1 MKYVPAMADV
11 AARRL
16 LLIGI
21 GPGDPRM
28 ITLAAADAV
37 TSADVFFVFDKGAE
51 LSDLQAVRDQIL
63 ARHGAA
69 DHRVVA
75 LVDPP
80 RRLDGPVYG
89 DAVAGWH
96 DQRAELLQRAL
107 LDELAPARTGA
118 ILVWGDPS
126 LYDSTLRVA
135 DEAIAALP
143 WPVSVEIVPGLSSVA
158 LLTARHRIP
167 LNRVGASVRITT
179 GRRLADVP
187 PSADCDVVVMLDGS
201 CAFEALTESP
211 AGAVL
216 DIYWG
221 AYLGTEDEVLIAG
234 PLRDRSAEITA
245 RRAELRSSK
254 GWMFDT
260 YLLRWTG

>member
-1 MKYVPAMADV
+1 MAV
-11 AARRL
+11 AQDRRL

-37 TSADVFFVFDKGAE
+37 AAADVFFVFDKGAE
-51 LSDLQAVRDQIL
+51 LADLQGVRDRIL
-63 ARHGAA
+63 DRHASP
-69 DHRVVA
+69 DHRLVA
-75 LVDPP
+75 LTDPP
-80 RRLDGPVYG
+80 RNLEGPVYG
-89 DAVAGWH
+89 DAVASWH

-107 LDELAPARTGA
+107 LDELADGGTGA

-135 DEAIAALP
+135 DEAVGALP
-143 WPVSVEIVPGLSSVA
+143 WPVAIDVLPGVGSVA
-158 LLTARHRIP
+158 VLTAHHRIP

-179 GRRLADVP
+179 GRRLADEP
-187 PSADCDVVVMLDGS
+187 PTPDCDVVVMLDGS
-201 CAFEALTESP
+201 CAFAPLAATDVGP
-211 AGAVL
+211 HL

-221 AYLGTEDEVLIAG
+221 AYLGSDDEVLIAG
-234 PLRDRSAEITA
+234 PLRDRADEITA
-245 RRAELRSSK
+245 RRAELRAAK

-260 YLLRWTG
+260 YLLRWSR

>member
-1 MKYVPAMADV
+1 MAD
-11 AARRL
+11 APARRL

-37 TSADVFFVFDKGAE
+37 AAADVFFVFAKGAD
-51 LSDLQAVRDQIL
+51 LADLQSVRDEIL
-63 ARHGAA
+63 ERHATAG
-69 DHRVVA
+69 HRVMA
-75 LVDPP
+75 LTDPP
-80 RRLDGPVYG
+80 RNLEGPVYG

-107 LDELAPARTGA
+107 LDELADGGTGA

-126 LYDSTLRVA
+126 LYDSTQRVA

-143 WPVSVEIVPGLSSVA
+143 WPVAIDVLPAVGSVA
-158 LLTARHRIP
+158 VLTAHHRIP

-179 GRRLADVP
+179 GRRLADEP
-187 PSADCDVVVMLDGS
+187 PTADCDVVVMLDGS
-201 CAFEALTESP
+201 CAFEALVGSP
-211 AGAVL
+211 VGAHL

-221 AYLGTEDEVLIAG
+221 AYLGTEDEVLISG
-234 PLRDRSAEITA
+234 PLAERAAEIVS
-245 RRAELRSSK
+245 RRAELRSIK